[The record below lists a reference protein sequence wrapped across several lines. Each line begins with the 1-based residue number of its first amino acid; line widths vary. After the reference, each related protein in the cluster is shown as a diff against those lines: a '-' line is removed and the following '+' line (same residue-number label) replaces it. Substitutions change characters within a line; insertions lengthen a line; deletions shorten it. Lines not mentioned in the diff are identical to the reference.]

1 MYGELL
7 KLVDVSGYELERP
20 DLDSIAEAWLD
31 LTRDVWYQ
39 KLIKRRRFKPLRLK
53 DIRKDLQQ
61 NPFSMEQLKQAFASI
76 PYAQP
81 LHSRV
86 VSAIVGVPTAG
97 S

>member
-1 MYGELL
+1 M
-7 KLVDVSGYELERP
+7 VDVSGYELERP
-20 DLDSIAEAWLD
+20 DLDRIAEAWLD

-53 DIRKDLQQ
+53 DIRQDLQQ
-61 NPFSMEQLKQAFASI
+61 NPFSVEQLQQAFTSI
-76 PYAQP
+76 PNAQP

>member
-1 MYGELL
+1 
-7 KLVDVSGYELERP
+7 
-20 DLDSIAEAWLD
+20 LDSVAEAWLD

-61 NPFSMEQLKQAFASI
+61 NPFSLDQLKQAFSSI
-76 PYAQP
+76 PHAQP

-86 VSAIVGVPTAG
+86 VSAIVGVP
-97 S
+97 SSSR